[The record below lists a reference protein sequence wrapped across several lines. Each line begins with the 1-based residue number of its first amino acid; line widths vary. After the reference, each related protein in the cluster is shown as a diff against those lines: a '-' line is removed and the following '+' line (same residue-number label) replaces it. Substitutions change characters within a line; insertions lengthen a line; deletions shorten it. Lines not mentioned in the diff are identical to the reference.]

1 MALTDE
7 GGNGLIMP
15 VAPMYGG
22 SNGGNSGW
30 GGDNGWWILL
40 LFILLAG
47 RGWGGY
53 GNGMTGSSSG
63 DGSYLYPWMNQA
75 QITTEGFQ
83 NAQISGQIDQIQNG
97 VQNLSTQLCNCCAD
111 MTQTVTGGFAN
122 AETAANAR
130 QIANMQQAFAQ
141 QTAMNQGFNQIGS
154 QFADCCCENRLATAD
169 LKYTIA
175 TENCADRAALSDS
188 VRDIL
193 TNQTANTQR
202 ILDQLCQ
209 DKIDEKNDTIAQL
222 RQEVLYARG
231 QASQDVQTARLLA
244 GQTSEV
250 DALYNRLSQCPVPC
264 MPVYGMTPIFTCNN
278 GNNGCGCSGNGFN
291 NF

>member
-53 GNGMTGSSSG
+53 GNGMTGGSSG

-97 VQNLSTQLCNCCAD
+97 VQGLSTQLCNCCAD

-130 QIANMQQAFAQ
+130 QIANMQQAFAN
-141 QTAMNQGFNQIGS
+141 QTAMNQGFNSIQS
-154 QFADCCCENRLATAD
+154 QFAQCCCDNRLATEG

-175 TENCADRAALSDS
+175 TENCADRAAISDGI
-188 VRDIL
+188 RDIL
-193 TNQTANTQR
+193 TAQTANTQR

-278 GNNGCGCSGNGFN
+278 NSGCGCGGNF
-291 NF
+291 